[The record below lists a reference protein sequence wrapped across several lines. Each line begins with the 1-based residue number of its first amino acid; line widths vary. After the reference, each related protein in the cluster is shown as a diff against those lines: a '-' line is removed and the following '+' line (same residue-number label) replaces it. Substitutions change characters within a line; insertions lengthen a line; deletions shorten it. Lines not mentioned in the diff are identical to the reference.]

1 MRLQTLSY
9 RADRGLSEPIDT
21 SLDSSS
27 TLILA
32 FGASR
37 GELRGALRTVR
48 EQLPLSHMIGCS
60 TAGEILGSE
69 VSDGGL
75 SLAIARF
82 ERSQVRSAFALAI
95 DSSDSFAVGQHLGSA
110 LTAPDL
116 RAVFVL
122 ADGLK
127 VVGSKLVHGIRSV
140 IGDRPAVTGG
150 LAGDATLFESTWVM
164 HQGVLGSGAAV
175 AAALYGDRVEIG
187 FGSKGGWDIFGPE
200 RAITRSRANVLYE
213 LDGKPALQLYKMYLG
228 ERAAGLPATALLF
241 PLALR
246 SAGDPDRSL
255 VRTVLGVNER
265 EQSMT
270 FAGEIPEGTR
280 AQLMRANLDRLVQ
293 GASDAAAMTQAGG
306 ALLGGP
312 TLSIA
317 VSGVGRRMV
326 LGERTEEETEA
337 TLEAMPARTQQ
348 VGFYSY
354 GEISPCAGMA
364 SELHNQ
370 TMTLTTLSES

>member
-9 RADRGLSEPIDT
+9 RSDRGLSRSIDAT
-21 SLDSSS
+21 LDSSS
-27 TLILA
+27 TLVLA

-37 GELRGALRTVR
+37 GDLRHALRMVR

-69 VSDGGL
+69 VSDDSL
-75 SLAIARF
+75 SIAIARF
-82 ERSQVRSAFALAI
+82 ERSRVRSTIALAI
-95 DSSDSFAVGQHLGSA
+95 DSSDSFAIGQHVGRTLN
-110 LTAPDL
+110 APDL

-122 ADGLK
+122 ADGLN
-127 VVGSKLVHGIRSV
+127 VAGSKLVRGIRSA

-150 LAGDATLFESTWVM
+150 LAGDGLLFEKTWVM
-164 HQGVLGSGAAV
+164 HQGLLGSGAAV
-175 AAALYGDRVEIG
+175 AAGLYGERMEIG

-200 RAITRSRANVLYE
+200 RAITRARDNVLYE
-213 LDGKPALQLYKMYLG
+213 LDGKPALQLYKTYLG
-228 ERAAGLPATALLF
+228 QRASGLPATALLF

-246 SAGDPDRSL
+246 SDGACESSV
-255 VRTVLGVNER
+255 VRTVLAVNER
-265 EQSMT
+265 DQSMT
-270 FAGEIPEGTR
+270 FAGDIPQGAR
-280 AQLMRANLDRLVQ
+280 AQLMRANFDRLVQ

-317 VSGVGRRMV
+317 VSCVGRRMV

-337 TLEAMPARTQQ
+337 TLEAMPARTEQ

-354 GEISPCAGMA
+354 GEISPCPHVG

>member
-9 RADRGLSEPIDT
+9 RGDRGLSQPIDVA
-21 SLDSSS
+21 LDSSD
-27 TLILA
+27 TLVLA

-37 GELRGALRTVR
+37 GDLRHALRMVR
-48 EQLPLSHMIGCS
+48 EALPLSHMVGCS

-69 VSDGGL
+69 VSDG
-75 SLAIARF
+75 SLAIAIARF
-82 ERSQVRSAFALAI
+82 ERSRVRSAFALAL
-95 DSSDSFAVGQHLGSA
+95 DASDSFAIGQHLGRA
-110 LTAPDL
+110 LHAPDL

-127 VVGSKLVHGIRSV
+127 VVGSKLVRGIRDV
-140 IGDRPAVTGG
+140 IGDRAAVTGG
-150 LAGDATLFESTWVM
+150 LAADGMLFETTWVM

-175 AAALYGDRVEIG
+175 AVGLYGDHVEVG
-187 FGSKGGWDIFGPE
+187 YGSKGGWDIFGPE
-200 RAITRSRANVLYE
+200 RSITRSRDNVLYE
-213 LDGKPALQLYKMYLG
+213 LDGKPALQLYKTYLG
-228 ERAAGLPATALLF
+228 QRAAGLPATALLF

-246 SAGDPDRSL
+246 SGHGPDNSL
-255 VRTVLGVNER
+255 VRTVLAVNER
-265 EQSMT
+265 DQSLT
-270 FAGEIPEGTR
+270 FAGDIPEGAR

-317 VSGVGRRMV
+317 VSCVGRRMV

-337 TLEAMPARTQQ
+337 TLEAMHAGAKQ
-348 VGFYSY
+348 VGFYAY
-354 GEISPCAGMA
+354 GEISPCAGIA

-370 TMTLTTLSES
+370 TMTVTTLSES